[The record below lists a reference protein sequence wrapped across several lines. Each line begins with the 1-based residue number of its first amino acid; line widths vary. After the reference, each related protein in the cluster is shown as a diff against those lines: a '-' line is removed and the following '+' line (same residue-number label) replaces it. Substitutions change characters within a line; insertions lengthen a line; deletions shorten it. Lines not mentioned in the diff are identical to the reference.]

1 MGLKNIVIE
10 EGGDNIWQKGTLV
23 YQKEGIGS
31 VKENQDRIIIQI
43 GSGDYQFK
51 LKEE

>member
-1 MGLKNIVIE
+1 MGWKNIVVE
-10 EGGDNIWQKGTLV
+10 EGGENIWQKGTLV
-23 YQKEGIGS
+23 SQKEGIDYA
-31 VKENQDRIIIQI
+31 KENEDRIIIQI